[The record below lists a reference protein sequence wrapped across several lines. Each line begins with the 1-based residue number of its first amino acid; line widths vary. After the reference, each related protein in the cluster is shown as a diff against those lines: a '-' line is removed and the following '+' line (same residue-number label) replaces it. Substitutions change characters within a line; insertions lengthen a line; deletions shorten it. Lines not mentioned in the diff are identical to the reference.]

1 MSAVVINRLE
11 LTIPVSELA
20 PIVEREF
27 GPVFRAQPGFE
38 RFYLV
43 ETGERS
49 ATVLI
54 VWADGEAAAAGAAVI
69 GPSLFAT
76 HLVPVLAAPQD
87 RAVGPAVVAIS
98 A

>member
-1 MSAVVINRLE
+1 MSAVVINHLRLTVPADE
-11 LTIPVSELA
+11 LV

-43 ETGERS
+43 KTADDS
-49 ATVLI
+49 ATVII
-54 VWADGEAAAAGAAVI
+54 VWSDGAAAAAGAAVI

-76 HLVPVLAAPQD
+76 HIVPVLAAPQD
-87 RAVGPAVVAIS
+87 RSAGPAVVEIA
-98 A
+98 